1 MATFTTYDA
10 VGIREELADVIYN
23 ISPEETPFISNV
35 GRKSVAN
42 TLFEFQTDSLAS
54 VDTTN
59 AVIEGASASAS
70 DASATATKRMQN
82 YTQISRKVI
91 SVSGTEEVVNKA
103 GRNSELSYL
112 LAKASSELKRDMEAI
127 LTRNQAAVAGDSSTA
142 RKTASLEAWLRTNT
156 SRGSGG
162 TTDGANPTLS
172 ATTSGYPN
180 AAATDASNDALR
192 EFTETLLK
200 DVIQSVWT
208 EGGDPSILMVGP
220 TQKQKASTFAGIA
233 AQRYMAPSDS
243 PTTIVGSA
251 EIYIS
256 DFGSISIVPSRFQRD
271 RSAFVLDP
279 EYASVNY
286 LRDFEVVDLA
296 RVGDSEQKLV
306 QVEYGLEISNEAAH
320 GVIADIDVTA

>member
-1 MATFTTYDA
+1 M
-10 VGIREELADVIYN
+10 
-23 ISPEETPFISNV
+23 
-35 GRKSVAN
+35 
-42 TLFEFQTDSLAS
+42 AS
-54 VDTTN
+54 VDTSN
-59 AVIEGASASAS
+59 AVIEGAGATAS
-70 DASATATKRMQN
+70 DASQAATKRMQN

-112 LAKASSELKRDMEAI
+112 LAKSSSELKRDMEAI
-127 LTRNQAAVAGDSSTA
+127 LTRNQAAVAGDASTA
-142 RKTASLEAWLRTNT
+142 RTTASLEAWLRTNT
-156 SRGSGG
+156 NRGTG

-180 AAATDASNDALR
+180 AAATDGSADALR

-200 DVIQSVWT
+200 DVIQSTWT

-251 EIYIS
+251 DIYIS
-256 DFGSISIVPSRFQRD
+256 DFGQISIVPNRFQRD

-279 EYASVNY
+279 EYASVCY

-296 RVGDSEQKLV
+296 RVGDSEQKLL
-306 QVEYGLEISNEAAH
+306 QCEYGLEVSNEAAH

>member
-1 MATFTTYDA
+1 
-10 VGIREELADVIYN
+10 
-23 ISPEETPFISNV
+23 
-35 GRKSVAN
+35 
-42 TLFEFQTDSLAS
+42 LAS
-54 VDTTN
+54 VDTAN

-82 YTQISRKVI
+82 YTQISRKVVSI
-91 SVSGTEEVVNKA
+91 SGTEEVVNKA
-103 GRNSELSYL
+103 GRNSELSYQ
-112 LAKASSELKRDMEAI
+112 LAKKSSELKRDMEAI
-127 LTRNQAAVAGDSSTA
+127 LTRNQAADAGDSSNA
-142 RKTASLEAWLRTNT
+142 RNTASLEAWLRTNT
-156 SRGSGG
+156 NRGSGG

-172 ATTSGYPN
+172 GTTSGYPN

-200 DVIQSVWT
+200 DVISSVWT

-233 AQRYMAPSDS
+233 AQRYMAPNDG
-243 PTTIVGSA
+243 PTTIIGAADV
-251 EIYIS
+251 YVS
-256 DFGSISIVPSRFQRD
+256 DFGSIQVVPNRFQRD
-271 RSAFVLDP
+271 RTAFVLDP

-296 RVGDSEQKLV
+296 RVGDSESKLL
-306 QVEYGLEISNEAAH
+306 QCEYGLEISNEAAH

>member
-10 VGIREELADVIYN
+10 VGIREQLADVIYN

-35 GRKSVAN
+35 GRKNVAN

-59 AVIEGASASAS
+59 AVIEGAGATAS

-112 LAKASSELKRDMEAI
+112 LAKSSSELKRDMEAI
-127 LTRNQAAVAGDSSTA
+127 LTRNQAAVAGDASTA

-156 SRGSGG
+156 NRGTG

-172 ATTSGYPN
+172 ATTSGYPD
-180 AAATDASNDALR
+180 AAATDGSADALR

-220 TQKQKASTFAGIA
+220 TQKQKASTFTGIA
-233 AQRYMAPSDS
+233 AQRYMAPNDAPS
-243 PTTIVGSA
+243 TIIGA
-251 EIYIS
+251 ADIYIS
-256 DFGSISIVPSRFQRD
+256 DFGSISIVPNRFQRD

-279 EYASVNY
+279 EYASVCY

-296 RVGDSEQKLV
+296 RVGDSEQKLL
-306 QVEYGLEISNEAAH
+306 QVEYGLEVSNEAAH

>member
-54 VDTTN
+54 VDTAN
-59 AVIEGASASAS
+59 AVVEGAGATAS

-82 YTQISRKVI
+82 YTQISRKVVSI
-91 SVSGTEEVVNKA
+91 SGTEEVVNKA
-103 GRNSELSYL
+103 GRNSELSYQ
-112 LAKASSELKRDMEAI
+112 LAKKSSELKRDMEAI
-127 LTRNQAAVAGDSSTA
+127 LTRNQAADAGDSSNA
-142 RKTASLEAWLRTNT
+142 RNTASLEAWLRTNT
-156 SRGSGG
+156 SRSTAG

-172 ATTSGYPN
+172 GTTSGYPN
-180 AAATDASNDALR
+180 AAATDASNDGLR

-220 TQKQKASTFAGIA
+220 TQKQKASTFTGIA
-233 AQRYMAPSDS
+233 SQRYMAPNDG
-243 PTTIVGSA
+243 PTTIIGA
-251 EIYIS
+251 ADIYIS
-256 DFGSISIVPSRFQRD
+256 DFGSVSIVPNRFQRD